1 MNAFPSSAELK
12 RRAKGQLIGR
22 FTPSVMAEVRVL
34 LLMLLASMICTN
46 LIDDTTLLG
55 IVISY
60 VVSFILEMIFS
71 IFQIGLARFYL
82 ELSCDRLARPTVIFS
97 GFRSQAD
104 RAIIAKFWIMLLEI
118 LCFAP
123 TFVCGMIYN
132 RSGAPAVFM
141 ITCFVFALSLILA
154 LYVEII
160 YSQVYCI
167 MADFPEKSAREVL
180 SLSRHVMRGHRFRYL
195 YIQISLIPYYLVSV
209 LSFGF
214 ALLWVV
220 PYRRMI
226 CANFYLNL
234 FEGSRDTSSFDVP
247 QDTSTFNVTV

>member
-22 FTPSVMAEVRVL
+22 FTPSIMAEIRVL
-34 LLMLLASMICTN
+34 LLMLLASMLCTS
-46 LIDDTTLLG
+46 LIDETTLFG

-60 VVSFILEMIFS
+60 AVSFILEMIFS
-71 IFQIGLARFYL
+71 IFQIGLAKFYL
-82 ELSCDRLARPTVIFS
+82 ELSCDRLARPSVIFS
-97 GFRSQAD
+97 GFREQAD
-104 RAIIAKFWIMLLEI
+104 RAIIAKFWILLLQV

-123 TFVCGMIYN
+123 TFVCGMIYDQT
-132 RSGAPAVFM
+132 GAPAVFM
-141 ITCFVFALSLILA
+141 ITCFVFALSLVLA

-180 SLSRHVMRGHRFRYL
+180 ALSRKVMRGHRFRYL
-195 YIQISLIPYYLVSV
+195 YIQISLIPYYLISV

-220 PYRRMI
+220 SFRKMI

-234 FEGSRDTSSFDVP
+234 FETTRDTTSFDV
-247 QDTSTFNVTV
+247 TV

>member
-34 LLMLLASMICTN
+34 LLMLLASMICTS

-180 SLSRHVMRGHRFRYL
+180 SLSRHVMHGHRFRYL

-214 ALLWVV
+214 ALLWIV

-247 QDTSTFNVTV
+247 QNAGTFDVTV